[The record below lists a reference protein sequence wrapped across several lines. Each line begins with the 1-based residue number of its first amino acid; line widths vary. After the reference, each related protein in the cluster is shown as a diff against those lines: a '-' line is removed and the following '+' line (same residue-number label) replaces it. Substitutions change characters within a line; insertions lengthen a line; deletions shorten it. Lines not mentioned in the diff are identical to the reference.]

1 MHSTPRRRPS
11 VEVLE
16 SRHLPATFGVPWP
29 EPQSLTLSFM
39 PDGTPVSGATSSL
52 SQTLNATMPTQTWEL
67 EILRAFQSWAVLG
80 NINIGVVADDGQAPG
95 QPGPLQGNSGFGDIR
110 IGARPLSAGTLALS
124 SPFDLTNDWSG
135 VVLLNSQAR
144 YGNGSNGTESLFNA
158 VLHEAGH
165 IFGLPDN
172 PNDPLGAM
180 FPLNTMVHTA
190 PDAAEA
196 AMIRA
201 QYGARPASN
210 PLGNTTLATA
220 SPIRF
225 VAAGSTA
232 GVVSATLESETDD
245 DVYRVTD
252 NAPGGTFAVDLQTSG
267 ISLLTARVTVEN
279 ASGQVVATAAAPDAL
294 HGNIALTV
302 PGAVKGAS
310 YFIKVQGTNADV
322 FAIGSYRLAVGA
334 AKPAANA
341 VAANPA
347 AVTVTGH
354 TTFGTAQALTPQT
367 PGTDA
372 RWPYLVQGTLAT
384 PTTTQYFAIQD
395 KATSAPALLVTV
407 WANESNRLAPK
418 VVVLDASDHP
428 VASRVVSQDASSET
442 IEVLSPTPGAR
453 YVVVVSAADPT
464 GARSQAVGDYT
475 LATTF
480 PSAAIAPSPT
490 LASGTLD
497 AAAPATTL
505 TLNVIDSEVFHLD
518 LNLNSGATPNTAVS
532 AAIFNVAGKAVEQ
545 LIAQGKAGSA
555 SGDVVLPAGH
565 YTIRII
571 GYATRTPGA
580 PASST
585 VSYDLLG
592 TNRSQPIGPTPT
604 DPTLDPVGTPADSSP
619 STPENDVVV
628 DPFCL
633 SDDLLT
639 SFSMVLIDPFGDLVW
654 D

>member
-1 MHSTPRRRPS
+1 MHYAPRRRPS
-11 VEVLE
+11 VEALE
-16 SRHLPATFGVPWP
+16 SRHLPATFGIPWP

-39 PDGTPVSGATSSL
+39 PDGTPLGGASSRL

-80 NINIGVVADDGQAPG
+80 NINIALTSDNGQAPG
-95 QPGPLQGNSGFGDIR
+95 QPGPLQGHSGFGDIR
-110 IGARPLSAGTLALS
+110 IGARPLSSGTLALS
-124 SPFDLTNDWSG
+124 SPFDLMNDWSG

-144 YGNGSNGTESLFNA
+144 YGNGSNGSESLFNA

-165 IFGLPDN
+165 VFGLPDN
-172 PNDPLGAM
+172 PSDPLGAM
-180 FPLNTMVHTA
+180 FPLNTTVHTA

-201 QYGARPASN
+201 LYGVRPAN

-220 SPIRF
+220 SPIAF
-225 VAAGSTA
+225 VTAGSSA
-232 GVVSATLESETDD
+232 GIVSATLESETDD

-252 NAPGGTFAVDLQTSG
+252 TAPAGAFNVDLQTSG
-267 ISLLTARVTVEN
+267 ISLLTARITVEN
-279 ASGQVVATAAAPDAL
+279 ASGHVVATAAAPDAL
-294 HGNIALTV
+294 HGNIELTV
-302 PGAVKGAS
+302 TGAVTGAS
-310 YFIKVQGTNADV
+310 YFIKVQGANADV
-322 FAIGSYRLAVGA
+322 FAIGSYRLAVGPA
-334 AKPAANA
+334 SLAANA
-341 VAANPA
+341 VSATPA
-347 AVTVTGH
+347 AAIVTSH

-372 RWPYLVQGTLAT
+372 GWPYVVQGRLAT
-384 PTTTQYFAIQD
+384 PTTTQDFAIQNGS
-395 KATSAPALLVTV
+395 TTAPALLVTV
-407 WANESNRLAPK
+407 WANPSNGLAPQ
-418 VVVLDASDHP
+418 VSVLDASDKP
-428 VASRVVSQDASSET
+428 VAARLVSQDASSET
-442 IEVLSPTPGAR
+442 IEVLSPTLGAH
-453 YVVVVSAADPT
+453 YVVAVSAADPT
-464 GARSQAVGDYT
+464 GARSQAVGGYT
-475 LATTF
+475 LAATF

-505 TLNVIDSEVFHLD
+505 TLNVIDSVVFHLD
-518 LNLNSGATPNTAVS
+518 LDLTLGATSNTAVS
-532 AAIFNVAGKAVEQ
+532 VAIFNVSGKAVEQ

-555 SGDVVLPAGH
+555 SGDVVLPAGQ

-571 GYATRTPGA
+571 GATRTGTPL
-580 PASST
+580 PT